1 MNPSTDR
8 IERQVLLAAPRSQV
22 WRALSDAGEFGDWF
36 GVALKGKT
44 FVVGQHVQGNIT
56 YPGYEHLV
64 FDVLIVQLEPERRL
78 SLRWHPYAVDPSIDY
93 SKEPT
98 TLVEFELKAVETSTL
113 FSVVESGF
121 DNVPLARRA
130 EAFRMNSSGWSAQMD
145 NVAKYLATL

>member
-1 MNPSTDR
+1 MSPSSDR
-8 IERQVLLAAPRSQV
+8 IEKQILLKAPRSRV

-36 GVALKGKT
+36 GVALKGKS
-44 FVVGQHVQGNIT
+44 FVVGQHIQGNIT

-78 SLRWHPYAVDPSIDY
+78 SLRWHPYAIDPSVDY

-98 TLVEFELKAVETSTL
+98 TLVEFELKAVETGTL

-130 EAFRMNSSGWSAQMD
+130 EAFRMNSSGWDAQMQ
-145 NVAKYLATL
+145 NIAKHLAAQ